1 VVRIVI
7 KGEAR
12 LCQDEQRRTKR
23 RPRCIFG
30 LTDRALDIAVG
41 LDLAS
46 TGVRRAGGGVAA
58 HVHVVGV
65 ERVLEGV
72 VTLGGRV
79 APGTAQIVEVPA
91 HGIGESAREGRRLR
105 GGEHQHERDKYHKR
119 APHDEKAGERI
130 DQLDRGCKQMR
141 GREGQQRTGRAGEA
155 RRRRE
160 RVPGESSGASSR
172 SGEPPV
178 TQIKSTARTNTG
190 YGLGSDGWYVGR
202 GLAAVAVGWVR
213 LIAPQI
219 GFATAR
225 EGYWCEAAREL
236 QSHRPMAIPRV

>member
-1 VVRIVI
+1 MVVRIVI

-119 APHDEKAGERI
+119 APHDEKAGE
-130 DQLDRGCKQMR
+130 DRSTGFRCAGGR
-141 GREGQQRTGRAGEA
+141 GSSRLAEPERRLAQKAGVRVLTRMFPRKVLA
-155 RRRRE
+155 RL
-160 RVPGESSGASSR
+160 RVPESLR
-172 SGEPPV
+172 
-178 TQIKSTARTNTG
+178 
-190 YGLGSDGWYVGR
+190 
-202 GLAAVAVGWVR
+202 
-213 LIAPQI
+213 
-219 GFATAR
+219 
-225 EGYWCEAAREL
+225 
-236 QSHRPMAIPRV
+236 